1 MSAAEERARGSGG
14 RVRRI
19 AHDSLILAGGSVAN
33 GLLAYVFFAVT
44 TRSLGAEDAAPVA
57 VLWSYWALSA
67 AVLTF
72 AVQHWVIRTL
82 AHDGH
87 GGTVAATL
95 PRIVAGGVVLSLLA
109 GLVAYVFRETL
120 FDLDGIAFPA
130 MVAGVTA
137 GSLFVGLVRGAL
149 AGRQR
154 YRATAASLAGEN
166 LIRVVAAILVAVA
179 GGGAEA
185 FGVAMVMGSLI
196 GLLWLPSLRF
206 DSPERAAAVQNPL
219 ALLSG
224 VAGGALLAQVA
235 LTGAP
240 IVLAVVG
247 GAPAEVTSLFVSLAV
262 WRAPYLIAIGV
273 TPQLTLAFTR
283 LVVDRRLR
291 QLARLR
297 AVVVAAVVAGAGLA
311 ALIGATLLT
320 PVLHTVFGSDVELS
334 GGQLALLGVGTA
346 VALGNLV
353 LLLMS
358 LALGR
363 SRAAAAG
370 WVTSLVVASGWLLL
384 SDTAAVDRVVI
395 GFLLAQ
401 LTAFALMYVLT
412 RSSGTAADGS

>member
-14 RVRRI
+14 QVRRV
-19 AHDSLILAGGSVAN
+19 ARDSVILAGGSVAN
-33 GLLAYVFFAVT
+33 GLLAYVFFALT
-44 TRSLGAEDAAPVA
+44 TRSLGAEQAAPVA

-87 GGTVAATL
+87 GGTVAASL
-95 PRIVAGGVVLSLLA
+95 PRIVAGGVVLSVLA
-109 GLVAYVFRETL
+109 GLVAYAFRETL
-120 FDLDGIAFPA
+120 FDVDGIAFPA
-130 MVAGVTA
+130 MIAGVTA

-166 LIRVVAAILVAVA
+166 LVRVVVAILVAAA

-185 FGVAMVMGSLI
+185 FGVAMVVGSLI
-196 GLLWLPSLRF
+196 GLVWLSSLRF
-206 DSPERAAAVQNPL
+206 DAPEPAHAVGNPM

-240 IVLAVVG
+240 IVLAVIG
-247 GAPAEVTSLFVSLAV
+247 GASAEVTSLFVALAV
-262 WRAPYLIAIGV
+262 WRAPYLVAIGV
-273 TPQLTLAFTR
+273 TPQLTTAFTR
-283 LVVDRRLR
+283 LVVQRRVRL
-291 QLARLR
+291 LARLR
-297 AVVVAAVVAGAGLA
+297 VVVVGAVAVGAGLA
-311 ALIGATLLT
+311 ALIGTTVLT
-320 PVLHTVFGSDVELS
+320 PVLHFVFGSDVELS
-334 GGQLALLGVGTA
+334 GVQLALLGAGTA

-353 LLLMS
+353 LLLML

-363 SRAAAAG
+363 SRVAAIG
-370 WVTSLVVASGWLLL
+370 WVAALVVASGWLGW
-384 SDTAAVDRVVI
+384 SDADPLERVVV

-401 LTAFALMYVLT
+401 LTAFGLMLVLS
-412 RSSGTAADGS
+412 RPSAMPSAP